1 MRHPPDAKRT
11 PLGRQARCVRLDP
24 SPVARD
30 NPPMG
35 AAELVVLLMIGG
47 ACYAALRPLRR
58 TVERW
63 MLRRRGGRTGRVI
76 SLVRN
81 SDGVYTSPTRK
92 TDANEQ

>member
-1 MRHPPDAKRT
+1 
-11 PLGRQARCVRLDP
+11 
-24 SPVARD
+24 
-30 NPPMG
+30 MG

-63 MLRRRGGRTGRVI
+63 LLRRRRGTTRGII

-81 SDGVYTSPTRK
+81 SDGVYTPPTRK

>member
-1 MRHPPDAKRT
+1 MS
-11 PLGRQARCVRLDP
+11 V
-24 SPVARD
+24 
-30 NPPMG
+30 
-35 AAELVVLLMIGG
+35 AELAVLLMVGG

-58 TVERW
+58 AVERW
-63 MLRRRGGRTGRVI
+63 MLRRRGGRTRRVI

>member
-1 MRHPPDAKRT
+1 V
-11 PLGRQARCVRLDP
+11 GRQARCVRLDP

-58 TVERW
+58 TIERW
-63 MLRRRGGRTGRVI
+63 MLRRRGRRTGRVV

-81 SDGVYTSPTRK
+81 SDDVYTSPTRK

>member
-1 MRHPPDAKRT
+1 
-11 PLGRQARCVRLDP
+11 
-24 SPVARD
+24 
-30 NPPMG
+30 MG
-35 AAELVVLLMIGG
+35 VAELVILLMIGG

-63 MLRRRGGRTGRVI
+63 MLRRRGGRTRVI

-81 SDGVYTSPTRK
+81 SDGVYTSPTGK

>member
-1 MRHPPDAKRT
+1 
-11 PLGRQARCVRLDP
+11 
-24 SPVARD
+24 
-30 NPPMG
+30 MG